1 MEQSHFQPSLC
12 LSLMERTHFSCQ
24 TALLS
29 FKPVVASVSAVA
41 PGCAA
46 HHAESKSSR
55 VSEQTV
61 GEGSKGT
68 GQKE

>member
-1 MEQSHFQPSLC
+1 M
-12 LSLMERTHFSCQ
+12 
-24 TALLS
+24 
-29 FKPVVASVSAVA
+29 SAVA